1 VVVLDPGGASR
12 SAVVDERGRF
22 QFDRVDAGRHA
33 LRTSWVGYE
42 PEDRTLDVPGSGITI
57 EIVLS
62 PLPFRLDTLTIVA
75 RRTGVFG
82 TVVARP
88 ELRQLGNANLTV
100 LATRFRTRTGNDGR
114 FAFGQLTEG
123 AYVVRAQRT
132 GYATRLLPFAVPPT
146 EAVEVTVLMDSISDR
161 STALRERLYNDLE
174 YRINRRSTPNSAIVA
189 AQELA
194 ARRTMS
200 LDLALRYSPA
210 FMRRGLTIEGEECV
224 FVNGQIAGGMRLKD
238 FVAADVEMVEV
249 YATGGGNAG
258 MSVAQARSSHEAG
271 CGYWVTAERFEA
283 GSGRGAFTI
292 IARPR
297 PGLVSLV
304 YVWLKR

>member
-33 LRTSWVGYE
+33 LRTSWIGYE
-42 PEDRTLDVPGSGITI
+42 PEDHTLEVPGSGITI
-57 EIVLS
+57 EIILS

-100 LATRFRTRTGNDGR
+100 LATRFRARTRNDGR

-132 GYATRLLPFAVPPT
+132 GFATRLLPFAVPDT

-161 STALRERLYNDLE
+161 STALRERLYHDLE
-174 YRINRRSTPNSAIVA
+174 SRINRRSTPNSAIVA

-194 ARRTMS
+194 ARRPMS

-210 FMRRGLTIEGEECV
+210 RTNRLERRLRSTALVMAITT
-224 FVNGQIAGGMRLKD
+224 
-238 FVAADVEMVEV
+238 AARWTWSIM
-249 YATGGGNAG
+249 G
-258 MSVAQARSSHEAG
+258 
-271 CGYWVTAERFEA
+271 
-283 GSGRGAFTI
+283 
-292 IARPR
+292 
-297 PGLVSLV
+297 
-304 YVWLKR
+304 